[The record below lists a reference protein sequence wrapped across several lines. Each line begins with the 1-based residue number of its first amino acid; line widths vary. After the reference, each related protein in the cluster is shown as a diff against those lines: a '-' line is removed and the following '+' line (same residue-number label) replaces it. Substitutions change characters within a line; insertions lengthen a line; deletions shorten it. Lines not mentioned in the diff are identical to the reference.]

1 MVVDCAVVVDWV
13 VVVDC
18 AVVVV
23 DERVVISDIVVVDTK
38 LRSYVGDVVFLLI
51 VLLWIKK
58 LLL

>member
-38 LRSYVGDVVFLLI
+38 LRSYVGDVFLLI
-51 VLLWIKK
+51 LLLWIKK